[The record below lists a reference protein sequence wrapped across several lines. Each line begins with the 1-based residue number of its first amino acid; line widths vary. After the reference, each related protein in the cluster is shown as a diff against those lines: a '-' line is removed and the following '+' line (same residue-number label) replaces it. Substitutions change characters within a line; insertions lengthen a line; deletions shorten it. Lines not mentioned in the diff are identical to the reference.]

1 MGLSKAQLVVVLRA
15 RTKLTAS
22 AWVPRRSVLLGLSRV
37 QMDAWWNHLEFVLLL
52 GEPTFDQAMGMQ
64 NNTPVRRKQWLTHPF
79 SSTRSRSPSTDGRR
93 ASTLVH
99 AQSHHGM
106 VNPGSRF
113 EVSDGRRQRTSV
125 AGLAVRFHRM
135 TCGCWLLQV
144 PVRVAI
150 HGVTLVRCVV
160 VPIGDDRLDLV
171 PMEGPRLIGPAFSIG
186 TEHPKVLLG

>member
-1 MGLSKAQLVVVLRA
+1 
-15 RTKLTAS
+15 
-22 AWVPRRSVLLGLSRV
+22 
-37 QMDAWWNHLEFVLLL
+37 MDAWWNHIEFVLLL

-64 NNTPVRRKQWLTHPF
+64 KDTPVRRKRWLTHPF

-93 ASTLVH
+93 ASTPAH

-106 VNPGSRF
+106 ENPGSRF
-113 EVSDGRRQRTSV
+113 AVSDGHRPQTSV
-125 AGLAVRFHRM
+125 AGMAVRFLRT

-150 HGVTLVRCVV
+150 HGVMLVRCVV
-160 VPIGDDRLDLV
+160 VLIGDDRLDLV
-171 PMEGPRLIGPAFSIG
+171 PMGGPRLIGLASSIG